1 MGVDQERAMN
11 TSPQNTRPIGIL
23 DSGVGGLSILCELQ
37 RTLPQEDF
45 IYLGDTLHAPYGSR
59 DEGDI
64 RSLIDQAA
72 SILLRHSPKALVL
85 GSSTITTVALDHL
98 RAIHSLP
105 IVGADPAVSLAVRV
119 TRSRV
124 IGVLSTRATAHGELL
139 EALVSQFARPAG
151 VRVMKAWHNDLV
163 PLIERAEV
171 DTPAIRALLHEI
183 LDPLAQQGADQLVL
197 ASTHFTFLKSIIT
210 AEFGNAFGF
219 VDSAGSVATDV
230 ACLLDQQRLRNSGI
244 RSGSTLYLFTG
255 DIEHARTTVAAL
267 LNLAM
272 PDNLVQKAALDVRS
286 AAAA

>member
-1 MGVDQERAMN
+1 MD
-11 TSPQNTRPIGIL
+11 TSSQTTRPIGIL

-45 IYLGDTLHAPYGSR
+45 IYFGDTLHAPYGSR

-64 RSLIDQAA
+64 RDLIDQAA

-105 IVGADPAVSLAVRV
+105 IVGTDPAISLAVEA
-119 TRSRV
+119 TRSPV

-139 EALVSQFARPAG
+139 DALISQFARPAG

-163 PLIERAEV
+163 PLIERGQV
-171 DTPAIRALLHEI
+171 DTPAIRALLHEL
-183 LDPLAQQGADQLVL
+183 LDPLAQQGVDQLVL
-197 ASTHFTFLKSIIT
+197 ASTHFTFLKPIIT
-210 AEFGNAFGF
+210 AEFGSAFSF
-219 VDSAGSVATDV
+219 VDSAGTVATDV
-230 ACLLDQQRLRNSGI
+230 ACLLDQRGLRNSGAG
-244 RSGSTLYLFTG
+244 SGSTLYLFTG
-255 DIEHARTTVAAL
+255 DTEHARTTVAAL

-272 PDNLVQKAALDVRS
+272 PDNRIQKAALDVRS
-286 AAAA
+286 ALAA

>member
-1 MGVDQERAMN
+1 MN

-59 DEGDI
+59 DERDI
-64 RSLIDQAA
+64 RNLIDQAA

-105 IVGADPAVSLAVRV
+105 IVGTDPAVSLAVGV
-119 TRSRV
+119 TRSNV

-139 EALVSQFARPAG
+139 EALISQFATPAG

-163 PLIERAEV
+163 PLIERGEV
-171 DTPAIRALLHEI
+171 DTPAIRALLHEL

-197 ASTHFTFLKSIIT
+197 ASTHFTFLRPIIT
-210 AEFGNAFGF
+210 AEFGNTFGF
-219 VDSAGSVATDV
+219 VDSAGSVATGV
-230 ACLLDQQRLRNSGI
+230 VCLLDQQRLRNSSAG
-244 RSGSTLYLFTG
+244 SGSTFYLFTG
-255 DIEHARTTVAAL
+255 DTEHARTTVAAL
-267 LNLAM
+267 LRLAM

-286 AAAA
+286 ALAA